1 MGTGKLEW
9 GGEWTERK
17 ENEDWRKE
25 EVGNI

>member
-9 GGEWTERK
+9 EGEWRERK
-17 ENEDWRKE
+17 ENEDCRKE